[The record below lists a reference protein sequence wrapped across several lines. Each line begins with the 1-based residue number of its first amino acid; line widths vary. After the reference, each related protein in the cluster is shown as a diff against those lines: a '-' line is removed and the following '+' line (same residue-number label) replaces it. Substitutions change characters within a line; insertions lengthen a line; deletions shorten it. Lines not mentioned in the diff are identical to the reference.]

1 MSDYF
6 KAISIVQH
14 LIVSKLNLTRGFT
27 FNLID
32 TRALRDL
39 NSDVV
44 DFIKRLS

>member
-14 LIVSKLNLTRGFT
+14 SRVSKLNLTRGFT
-27 FNLID
+27 FNLD

-39 NSDVV
+39 NSDAV